1 MRFPIRNNIFITNE
15 AIVKTYCFN
24 RIITNN
30 LPFLKLW
37 NFTVLK
43 LQMHPSN
50 KQKQKYLTIRI
61 NKHDNY
67 HAFLIFYIFTWIQK
81 TKRFL

>member
-24 RIITNN
+24 HIITNN
-30 LPFLKLW
+30 LTFFKRF

-43 LQMHPSN
+43 TLKHPLN

-67 HAFLIFYIFTWIQK
+67 HTFLIFHILT
-81 TKRFL
+81 